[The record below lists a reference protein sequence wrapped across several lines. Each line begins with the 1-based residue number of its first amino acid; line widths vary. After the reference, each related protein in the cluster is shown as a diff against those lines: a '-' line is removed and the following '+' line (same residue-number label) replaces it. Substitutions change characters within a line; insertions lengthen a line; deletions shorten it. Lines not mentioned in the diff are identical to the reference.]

1 MLNKRL
7 AKFLLFVLFA
17 FLSCN
22 VYAQEGGVE
31 NQPKYDKAP
40 IHFGFVLGLNI
51 ANFRVQLVDD
61 FRIRDTTYSVTA
73 KSVSGLNLGIIANIR
88 VWDYCDLRFIPSLA
102 FAQRNL
108 IYHLN
113 YADTLDEYVPK
124 KIESTYLELPLD
136 LKFKSKR
143 IGNYRIYVLAGV
155 KYAIDMVSQEKVLAK
170 DKEIVK
176 LNRYDYGYE
185 VGLGFDFYMVYF
197 KFSPEI
203 KMFNGMSNLLI
214 QDGRLFARPIKA
226 LYSKTFV
233 LSFTFE

>member
-1 MLNKRL
+1 LRKFFAAILITLLTLNV
-7 AKFLLFVLFA
+7 F
-17 FLSCN
+17 
-22 VYAQEGGVE
+22 AQEAGVE

-40 IHFGFVLGLNI
+40 IHFGFLLGINVS
-51 ANFRVQLVDD
+51 NFRVQLVDD
-61 FRIRDTTYSVTA
+61 FRIRDTVYTVTA
-73 KSVSGLNLGIIANIR
+73 KSVSGLNLGIIANLR
-88 VWDYCDLRFIPSLA
+88 VWDHFDLRFIPSLS
-102 FAQRNL
+102 FSQRNL
-108 IYHLN
+108 IYNLT
-113 YADTLDEYVPK
+113 YSDTLDENIVK

-143 IGNYRIYVLAGV
+143 IGNYRVYVLAGV
-155 KYAIDMVSQEKVLAK
+155 KYSIDMVSQEKVLAK

-185 VGLGFDFYMVYF
+185 IGLGFDFYMVYF

-214 QDGRLFARPIKA
+214 QDGRLFAKPIKA

>member
-1 MLNKRL
+1 MHRL
-7 AKFLLFVLFA
+7 GKLIINTFLLFLSVNA
-17 FLSCN
+17 F
-22 VYAQEGGVE
+22 AQEGEVE
-31 NQPKYDKAP
+31 NQPKYDKQP
-40 IHFGFVLGLNI
+40 IHFGFLLGLNMS
-51 ANFRVQLVDD
+51 NFKVQLVDD
-61 FRIRDTTYSVTA
+61 FRIRDTIYTVTA

-88 VWDYCDLRFIPSLA
+88 VWDYFDLRFIPSLA
-102 FAQRNL
+102 FSQRNL
-108 IYHLN
+108 IYNLT
-113 YADTLDEYVPK
+113 YSDTLQEDIVK
-124 KIESTYLELPLD
+124 KIESTYLEFPLD

-143 IGNYRIYVLAGV
+143 IGNYRVYVLVGA

-185 VGLGFDFYMVYF
+185 VGLGFDFYMTYF

-203 KMFNGMSNLLI
+203 KMFNGMNNLLV
-214 QDGRLFARPIKA
+214 QDGRLFAKPIKA

>member
-1 MLNKRL
+1 MMQKRF
-7 AKFLLFVLFA
+7 AKYLLIVLSVSFSCTA
-17 FLSCN
+17 F
-22 VYAQEGGVE
+22 AQETQVE

-40 IHFGFVLGLNI
+40 IHFGFLLGLNI
-51 ANFRVQLVDD
+51 SNFRVQLVDN
-61 FRIRDTTYSVTA
+61 FRLHDTTYSVTA
-73 KSVSGLNLGIIANIR
+73 KSVSGLNLGIIANLRI
-88 VWDYCDLRFIPSLA
+88 WDYFDLRFIPSLA
-102 FAQRNL
+102 FSQRNL

-113 YADTLDEYVPK
+113 YADTIDEYVPK
-124 KIESTYLELPLD
+124 KVESTYLEFPLD

-143 IGNYRIYVLAGV
+143 IGNYRIYVLFGG

-203 KMFNGMSNLLI
+203 KMFNGMSNLLV
-214 QDGRLFARPIKA
+214 QDGRLFAKPIKA